1 MKQRFNNIPQPSAT
15 AYRRSLVR
23 RLLQWSAITVLIVPM
38 GVYAAD
44 TLPIGNKIPLNKM
57 LEKSFNESPSATGSS
72 GNLASTASAANSSS
86 NISQAVKD
94 QAYKSVQNEAFS
106 KLLRSSAPMRPDEIR
121 QLHSVIQNSKQVVAN
136 PSKNPAKGT
145 SNTIIVDVTP
155 GASAP
160 VVRLARG
167 YVTAVRFLDATG
179 QPWPIQAYDIGNGS
193 LFDVHWD
200 QKGSTL
206 FMEAK
211 TDYQKSN
218 MMVQLRGLSA
228 PVMLNLI
235 PGQSAMD
242 YRDDLRI
249 NAMGPTALA
258 ESDMSI
264 PDAVDQTLSTV
275 LNGIQPKKT
284 KQVGTSLMGTT
295 AFEANDKSSLFL
307 RLPSSMTLLSPAW
320 VSRLSS
326 DDGVQAYKV
335 PLAST
340 IVVMQ
345 RGKITQF
352 TVAGL

>member
-1 MKQRFNNIPQPSAT
+1 MKQRFNNLTQFT
-15 AYRRSLVR
+15 ADIACRSFVR
-23 RLLQWSAITVLIVPM
+23 RLFQWGVITTLIVPM
-38 GVYAAD
+38 SIYAVD
-44 TLPIGNKIPLNKM
+44 TLPIGNSTPINKT
-57 LEKSFNESPSATGSS
+57 LEKSLNETPSSS
-72 GNLASTASAANSSS
+72 ASANVAGASIADNLPQS
-86 NISQAVKD
+86 AREA
-94 QAYKSVQNEAFS
+94 AYKAVQNEAFQ
-106 KLLRSSAPMRPDEIR
+106 KLMRSTAPMRPDQIR
-121 QLHSVIQNSKQVVAN
+121 QLHSAIQDSKRVVAN
-136 PSKNPAKGT
+136 PSKDPAKGT
-145 SNTIIVDVTP
+145 SNTIIVDVSP

-160 VVRLARG
+160 VIRLARG

-179 QPWPIQAYDIGNGS
+179 QPWPIKAYAIGNGS

-200 QKGSTL
+200 QKGNTL
-206 FMEAK
+206 FMSS
-211 TDYQKSN
+211 TSDYQKSN

-235 PGQSAMD
+235 PGQAAMD
-242 YRDDLRI
+242 FRDDLRI
-249 NAMGPTALA
+249 NAMGPNALT

-264 PDAVDQTLSTV
+264 PNAADQTLSTV
-275 LNGIQPKKT
+275 LNGIQPKNT

-295 AFEANDKSSLFL
+295 AFEAKDKSALFL
-307 RLPSSMTLLSPAW
+307 RLPSDMTLLSPAW

-345 RGKITQF
+345 RGKISQF